1 MNIQLPITDRARFR
15 NEEFRQNYLV
25 KACNVSS
32 FCVVLLLGMF
42 MRQPRN
48 PEGNQ
53 CWVKGKYLIK
63 SQPCAGTLSQASEDS
78 LFRALLFLLPIS
90 NSGLYTYC
98 YPFLVSRFFFVLLYT
113 ATMAFYQCLWHTIF
127 VRKCGALG
135 CYKYR
140 TSLQKS

>member
-1 MNIQLPITDRARFR
+1 MNIQLPIIDRARFR

-98 YPFLVSRFFFVLLYT
+98 YPFLVSRFFFCSFIHSYNGFLPV
-113 ATMAFYQCLWHTIF
+113 
-127 VRKCGALG
+127 
-135 CYKYR
+135 
-140 TSLQKS
+140 SLAYNFCEKM